1 MPKNLE
7 VKILV
12 ETIDGLNDR
21 VRLLGAEYVGEIQQ
35 KDTYFT
41 VAHGRLKLREM
52 NDSKSELIYY
62 DRDETLGARWSEY
75 QVFPVDDVR
84 VLKTVLSKAM
94 KIKVVVEKRRQVF
107 LYKTARIHLDQVT
120 GLGHFLELEVMER
133 DRSQEAHE
141 LLDFLLEKLSLK
153 NVEKIRP
160 SYSDLL
166 LRSGTHKK

>member
-7 VKILV
+7 VKIPV
-12 ETIDGLNDR
+12 ETIEGLNDR
-21 VRLLGAEYVGEIQQ
+21 VRMLGAEYVGEIQQ

-75 QVFPVDDVR
+75 QVFPVGDVR
-84 VLKTVLSKAM
+84 GLKTVLLKAM

-107 LYKTARIHLDQVT
+107 LYKTARIHLDRVT

-153 NVEKIRP
+153 NAQKVRP

>member
-7 VKILV
+7 VKIPV

-21 VRLLGAEYVGEIQQ
+21 VRMLGAEYVGEIQQ

-75 QVFPVDDVR
+75 HVFPVDDVR
-84 VLKTVLSKAM
+84 SLKTVLSKAM

-141 LLDFLLEKLSLK
+141 LLDFLLEELSLK